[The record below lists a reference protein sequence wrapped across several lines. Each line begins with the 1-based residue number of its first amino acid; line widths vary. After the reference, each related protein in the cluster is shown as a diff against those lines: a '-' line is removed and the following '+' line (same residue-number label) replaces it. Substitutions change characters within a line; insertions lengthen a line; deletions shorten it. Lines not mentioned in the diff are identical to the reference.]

1 MNGHIDLL
9 DLPHSEAR
17 RLLRT
22 GAPVYLTVNPVEY
35 HGPHLSL
42 HNDRLVS
49 LGLVHALHQRLA
61 ARHPEWPLLL
71 AHDLEVGVDPCFG
84 PGSRHGSYAQTSAL
98 VRESCRALAELGAER
113 VVIMTFHGAPL
124 HNLAIED
131 GIQLL
136 ARRGVPAVAPFNL
149 VLAELTNPRLDPRR
163 FAEAFAHIEDARER
177 DAMIRGL
184 AFDFHAGFFETS
196 MALHY
201 APESVASDHVRLPPC
216 ASFAPDRLTRAAGLL
231 ARALGRDALASELDF
246 AASGLGWFRLS
257 PFPNARCDTVHRRCG
272 VRPLPIALPS
282 MCAHPSRGGSTI
294 GPSSVCAS
302 FVSRRR
308 SAHAS
313 APTIARLPAKIA
325 DPTRMFVVSKVPGCP
340 VFVRLLSV
348 RSSAA
353 SIWISAGTA

>member
-163 FAEAFAHIEDARER
+163 FAQAFAHIEDARER

-201 APESVASDHVRLPPC
+201 APESVAPDHVRLPPC
-216 ASFAPDRLTRAAGLL
+216 ASFTPDRLTRAAGLL

-257 PFPNARCDTVHRRCG
+257 PFPGYTGRPHRATREAGAIFARFILDQLEPAVESALLGRAQS
-272 VRPLPIALPS
+272 PPPIMRWLRLASL
-282 MCAHPSRGGSTI
+282 GGRI
-294 GPSSVCAS
+294 GG
-302 FVSRRR
+302 
-308 SAHAS
+308 
-313 APTIARLPAKIA
+313 ARLRPDQMPDQMPAA
-325 DPTRMFVVSKVPGCP
+325 DS
-340 VFVRLLSV
+340 
-348 RSSAA
+348 
-353 SIWISAGTA
+353 